1 MNDTED
7 VLHITV
13 DTAEYMDYQTSWNE
27 GELCENLGDDER
39 ETKK

>member
-13 DTAEYMDYQTSWNE
+13 DTAEYTHYQTSWNQ
-27 GELCENLGDDER
+27 GGLCENFGDDER
-39 ETKK
+39 KTKK